1 MQEGKGGIV
10 EASTLFA
17 IAIVLLIITVLL
29 YLLFPSESRNPNNS
43 SALSLSGL
51 DPSDTIG
58 KGVQKRRNASESG
71 RQLRL
76 RLIQA
81 GFYGRNATLWLTITK
96 IVSLV
101 VPLALAI
108 LFTRLTDISF
118 RWTLTVGFATAIASL
133 IGPSFVLD
141 HFKRRRQK
149 CITRSIPDALDVLSI
164 CLEAGMSLP
173 SALLKVSQEL
183 SSAHPE
189 LALEL
194 AIVNRETLLGRGV
207 GEAMRAFADRFD
219 IEELRSL
226 SSVITQ
232 AEKYGSSLL
241 EAMEVFATTM
251 RQKRMNAA
259 ESHAQQAVAKILI
272 PTAFCILPALF
283 LVTLGPAVILIIR
296 GLPKA

>member
-1 MQEGKGGIV
+1 M

-17 IAIVLLIITVLL
+17 IATVILIITGAL
-29 YLLFPSESRNPNNS
+29 YLLIPSDSRNPKNS
-43 SALSLSGL
+43 TSLSPSNL
-51 DPSDTIG
+51 DPSDVVGT
-58 KGVQKRRNASESG
+58 GVQKRSNANDSG
-71 RQLRL
+71 GHLRL

-81 GFYGRNATLWLTITK
+81 GFYGKNAILWMTITK

-101 VPLALAI
+101 VPLSLAI
-108 LFTRLTDISF
+108 LSTRLTNISF

-141 HFKRRRQK
+141 HFKRKRQK
-149 CITRSIPDALDVLSI
+149 CISRSIPDALDVLSI

-183 SSAHPE
+183 SNAHPE
-189 LALEL
+189 LAMEL
-194 AIVNRETLLGRGV
+194 AIVNRETLLGRSV

-241 EAMEVFATTM
+241 EAMEVFASTM